1 MAPKREQ
8 PHKSSLLVHNIDPL
22 LVDSQGIGNHFSG
35 LKGLD
40 AMKMFL
46 AESWQD
52 RSEIIEV
59 LNPFDGKIVDTV
71 PMASLSD
78 VEAALAAAS
87 KGTLPIRRLSG
98 FDRSKILKRAAD

>member
-1 MAPKREQ
+1 
-8 PHKSSLLVHNIDPL
+8 
-22 LVDSQGIGNHFSG
+22 
-35 LKGLD
+35 
-40 AMKMFL
+40 MKMFL

-52 RSEIIEV
+52 RSEKIEV

-87 KGTLPIRRLSG
+87 QGTLPIRRLSG
-98 FDRSKILKRAAD
+98 FERSKILKRAADLVEKHSEDLARTITMEEGKILAEARFEVSRLLKH